1 MQVFYA
7 PDESIWVGILR
18 IVITIPY
25 AKNKKDKRK
34 VISRLR
40 DRFRS
45 RYNLSIAEVGY
56 LENIQRSVIVISVI
70 GNDSKLVNTNLQSR
84 LNEAQTLL
92 DARIDDYQINVSPHK
107 PISSWTSP

>member
-56 LENIQRSVIVISVI
+56 LENIQRSVIVISII

-84 LNEAQTLL
+84 LHEAQTLL